1 MNRRDFLMASS
12 SLAASALV
20 AGAVGAQGK
29 ELQGPDNERR
39 KADEYRKL
47 RKSLPV
53 VAMVVYQEF
62 TALDLI
68 GPYQFLSALMD
79 HQVVLVSKKKGTY
92 FADTALA
99 IETDM
104 SFKDCPAE
112 VAAIVIP
119 GGTNGTIA
127 AMKDPETLD
136 FVRSRAE
143 KAKVVASVC
152 TGSFVLAAAGLL
164 KGKKATGHWIARDLL
179 TEFGVI
185 PVNDRVVKDGKFITG
200 AGVSA
205 GLDLGLELVSILS
218 SDNYAKL
225 SQLWLEYDPHPKYD
239 YGSPAKATEA
249 DVAMLKSM
257 APKFR
262 ADLSSFAKEK
272 HG

>member
-1 MNRRDFLMASS
+1 MNRRDFLLGSA
-12 SLAASALV
+12 SLAAASVLPASAL
-20 AGAVGAQGK
+20 AQGQAAAK
-29 ELQGPDNERR
+29 Q
-39 KADEYRKL
+39 KADAYRTMHKG
-47 RKSLPV
+47 LPI

-68 GPYQFLSALMD
+68 GPHQFLSAMMD
-79 HQVVLVSKKKGTY
+79 HQVVLVSKEKGLHY
-92 FADTALA
+92 SDSALA

-104 SFKDCPAE
+104 TFKECPKE

-119 GGTNGTIA
+119 GGTSGTIG
-127 AMKDPETLD
+127 AMRDAETLN

-143 KAKVVASVC
+143 NAKVVSSVC

-179 TEFGVI
+179 TEFGVT
-185 PVNDRVVKDGKFITG
+185 PVDERIVKDGRFVTG

-205 GLDLGLELVSILS
+205 GLDLGLELVSMLS
-218 SDNYAKL
+218 TENYAKL

-239 YGSPAKATEA
+239 YGSPAKATKA

-262 ADLSSFAKEK
+262 ADLVAFAKEK